1 MRTPRWWDYP
11 NKTAGTAGGSSTVF
25 ARPIPLTVGN
35 ASNVLIEDLTLINSP
50 FWKNFVYQ
58 SDHVTYRNINIS
70 SHSYSASKTANS
82 DGWDIYRSSFVTIE
96 GSFVDTTDDCV
107 CGCTDANLLSRT
119 TLTSS
124 SAFNPT
130 RPTPLCGTWCVMGLM
145 VSLWAA

>member
-50 FWKNFVYQ
+50 FWKIFVYQ

-107 CGCTDANLLSRT
+107 S
-119 TLTSS
+119 
-124 SAFNPT
+124 FNPT